1 MVDPTGEISK
11 SMAETL
17 CDWAKRLEK
26 AKNPFAF
33 DESDLTEYKE

>member
-17 CDWAKRLEK
+17 CDWAKKLETHR
-26 AKNPFAF
+26 NPFSF
-33 DESDLTEYKE
+33 DETDLTEYKE